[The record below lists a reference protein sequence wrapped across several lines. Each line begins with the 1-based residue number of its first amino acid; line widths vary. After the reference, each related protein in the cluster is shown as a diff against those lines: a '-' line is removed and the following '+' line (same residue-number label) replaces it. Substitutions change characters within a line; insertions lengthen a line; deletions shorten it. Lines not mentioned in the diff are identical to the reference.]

1 MSFDD
6 IVKKEW
12 TPKRHDLVRIY
23 VLGKDPS
30 VTLTEKGKK
39 IIENIQPTAQEIK
52 DAMEFLYGEVKVFK
66 SV

>member
-12 TPKRHDLVRIY
+12 KPTREDLVRIY